1 MEDKYVHSI
10 EQHTIQQ
17 IPLNARYGKAR
28 DLFTLWFGGNLML
41 LTFVT
46 GSVSVTIFHQSF
58 VSAILSIILGTLIGG
73 IFAALHAAQG
83 PHLGVPQMI
92 QTKGQF
98 GAYGALPIL
107 GIVVIMYVGFL
118 ASNATLAGQAMNLL
132 IPSFSQSSGIL
143 FTCVVAV
150 IGTIV
155 GYRLIHLFTKI
166 TFVISGLAFL
176 AAYVWVFFIQGLPA
190 DFFARNSFS
199 ATGFLATLS
208 IAALWQIAYAPYV
221 SDATRHL
228 PKETGAKAAFWATYW
243 GCGLGTIIPMCLG
256 VTIGLVTPSGD
267 VIAGMIAYVPK
278 MGSVFILILV
288 ISISAINSMNLYC
301 GVLTLISF
309 IQTFIPSFMPLAKG
323 RIVISF
329 LLIAIAL
336 WIGIKASSNFLPIFI
351 NFIFLLIYVLIP
363 WTAVNLVDYYWV
375 RHGEYDVDSFF
386 HQDGG
391 IYGKFNLMAISAYI
405 FGVIVQVP
413 FIATDLYTGPIAK
426 TLDGADVSWVVG
438 LILTSI
444 FYLMGIKIFGIKD
457 HSYKAKN

>member
-1 MEDKYVHSI
+1 
-10 EQHTIQQ
+10 
-17 IPLNARYGKAR
+17 
-28 DLFTLWFGGNLML
+28 
-41 LTFVT
+41 
-46 GSVSVTIFHQSF
+46 
-58 VSAILSIILGTLIGG
+58 
-73 IFAALHAAQG
+73 
-83 PHLGVPQMI
+83 
-92 QTKGQF
+92 
-98 GAYGALPIL
+98 
-107 GIVVIMYVGFL
+107 
-118 ASNATLAGQAMNLL
+118 
-132 IPSFSQSSGIL
+132 
-143 FTCVVAV
+143 
-150 IGTIV
+150 
-155 GYRLIHLFTKI
+155 
-166 TFVISGLAFL
+166 
-176 AAYVWVFFIQGLPA
+176 
-190 DFFARNSFS
+190 
-199 ATGFLATLS
+199 
-208 IAALWQIAYAPYV
+208 
-221 SDATRHL
+221 
-228 PKETGAKAAFWATYW
+228 
-243 GCGLGTIIPMCLG
+243 MCLG
-256 VTIGLVTPSGD
+256 VTIGLVTPGGD
-267 VIAGMIAYVPK
+267 VIAGMIAYVPE

-323 RIVISF
+323 RIAISF

-391 IYGKFNLMAISAYI
+391 IYGKFNVMAVSAYI

-426 TLDGADVSWVVG
+426 ALDGADVSWVVG

-457 HSYKAKN
+457 HSDKTKN